1 MSVLWSL
8 SLAEHPSSWGMERD
22 IEMFGR
28 AFSHPFIIVRDEN
41 GAVVEEIHG
50 RWQNTFRTRQF
61 IHLDDE
67 YASHVKH
74 GLPVKLPP
82 LHPMAVVSPS
92 LERDTHKAVSVQPFF
107 EGTKEV
113 VEGHIAALKE
123 NALTV
128 NARKTPFY
136 RYAVLGTGFGNCQS
150 ALANAIAMTDGFPKV
165 PDLVLAHTG
174 WTGAVKNSIEE
185 RI

>member
-1 MSVLWSL
+1 MNVLWSL

-22 IEMFGR
+22 IELFGR
-28 AFSHPFIIVRDEN
+28 AFSHPFIIVRDGS
-41 GAVVEEIHG
+41 GAVMEEIHG

-67 YASHVKH
+67 YLGHTRH
-74 GLPVKLPP
+74 GVPVKLPP

-107 EGTKEV
+107 DGAKEV
-113 VEGHIAALKE
+113 VEAHINALKE
-123 NALTV
+123 NALIV
-128 NARKTPFY
+128 NAAKTPFY
-136 RYAVLGTGFGNCQS
+136 RYAVPGSGFGNCQS
-150 ALANAIAMTDGFPKV
+150 ALANAIAMTKGFPKV

-174 WTGAVKNSIEE
+174 WTGAIKPSIEE